1 MCTSLMSLNYKHQSL
16 LVFEKIEF
24 FDFSSLKLMDRL
36 YNCKQ
41 SNKKEGGKGIFVLI
55 HKILEFHFTPYKHIL
70 YFPVLS
76 MCSQIRKKKPKLLQM
91 FI

>member
-36 YNCKQ
+36 
-41 SNKKEGGKGIFVLI
+41 
-55 HKILEFHFTPYKHIL
+55 
-70 YFPVLS
+70 
-76 MCSQIRKKKPKLLQM
+76 
-91 FI
+91 